1 MEFGVPNSLPCELEV
16 EKQRP
21 SCSLFCLCDVSRY
34 RDRARMLS
42 SIHKD
47 QPGHP
52 VSRAVYWISYI
63 LRHQGAPHLQSAVY
77 SISTYQYFLLDVVAV
92 MATAL
97 LLIGYCLYR
106 TGRAIRARFWKG
118 AGSEMLA
125 NENGHCH
132 NGVPNGKLKRN
143 GHIKSIDKKLK

>member
-1 MEFGVPNSLPCELEV
+1 
-16 EKQRP
+16 
-21 SCSLFCLCDVSRY
+21 
-34 RDRARMLS
+34 MLS
-42 SIHKD
+42 NIHKD

-52 VSRAVYWISYI
+52 VSRAVYWIGYI
-63 LRHQGAPHLQSAVY
+63 LRHKGAPHLQSAVY

-118 AGSEMLA
+118 AGSETLA
-125 NENGHCH
+125 KENGHCH

-143 GHIKSIDKKLK
+143 GHIKSNDKKLK